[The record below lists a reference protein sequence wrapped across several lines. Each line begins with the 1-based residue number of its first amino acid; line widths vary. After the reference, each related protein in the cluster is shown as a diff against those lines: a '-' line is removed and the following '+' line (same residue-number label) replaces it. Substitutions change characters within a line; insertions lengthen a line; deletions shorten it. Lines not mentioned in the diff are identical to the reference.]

1 MTDTEGM
8 PADPGTPANDAAPG
22 ELIEEYGPKWHPGP
36 FEAGTDG
43 PRVIVAGV
51 DDSRTG
57 LRAAAY
63 AAGLARRQRSRLV
76 MVHVLSPSAWTGMFP
91 GATVVEQEAFEEW
104 IADFRQQIRSRVE
117 EVGVPVTLMVRRGEV
132 FGELRDAATALRA
145 DTVVV
150 GASEQTGHRL
160 IGSIATRLVRAGRW
174 PVTVVP

>member
-1 MTDTEGM
+1 
-8 PADPGTPANDAAPG
+8 
-22 ELIEEYGPKWHPGP
+22 
-36 FEAGTDG
+36 
-43 PRVIVAGV
+43 
-51 DDSRTG
+51 
-57 LRAAAY
+57 
-63 AAGLARRQRSRLV
+63 